1 MNKHWICNN
10 NYVLSPCDII
20 GKSEEKIQKFWTNI
34 HSVCNKSTRVNFQNF
49 FSKPAQKRHDSTSLP
64 HFFFKKNEASQI
76 RQCFGKTGKKQW
88 IFYFQYF
95 LNLKGRFLRKSK
107 ANFCYSN
114 MKDFDKILATNFWQ
128 NKRHLLLMK
137 EASLF

>member
-1 MNKHWICNN
+1 MNKHWIYDN

-20 GKSEEKIQKFWTNI
+20 GKSEEKIQKMSIPCVTSPPQLIF
-34 HSVCNKSTRVNFQNF
+34 KNF
-49 FSKPAQKRHDSTSLP
+49 FPNLHKKDMTAQVCLI
-64 HFFFKKNEASQI
+64 FFKKNEASQI

-95 LNLKGRFLRKSK
+95 LNLKGRVLRKSK

-128 NKRHLLLMK
+128 NKRYLLLMK